1 MKRKLIIYLLSGLI
15 LPVFNAGCIYEH
27 PELTEDGEMGED
39 PTLVTLEAYMHLNL
53 DMPSSTDDRNSI
65 QRPIEEES
73 EYRHRIIIEAYQNRV
88 CMARKVVYKDIET
101 GTEELTVPVSMKL
114 HARNYEIAVWSD
126 YVQKPDE
133 ENNIT
138 DTEDYFYNTVSGG
151 LVSIYGSE
159 TYKSNNEYKDAFC
172 GTADLNLE
180 DYRNEWG
187 KVVTLEINMRRPVA
201 RIQFTANDVA
211 DFLKGVESGLI
222 SGDSFVAKLSYR
234 NYLNMGYNVLESLP
248 KHGLLYISCK
258 RNFKVDELTSG
269 EDFSLLFDYVFAAK
283 EGSTSIPVTLE
294 ILDSTEKNVL
304 AATSF
309 NVSCKAGHNTDV
321 TYRFLTSDPDGG
333 ISFDPDFDGQEDIE
347 VPARPDDSQQ

>member
-1 MKRKLIIYLLSGLI
+1 MKRKLIIYLLSGLM

-39 PTLVTLEAYMHLNL
+39 PTLVTLEANLHLSL
-53 DMPSSTDDRNSI
+53 DMPSSIDNGNSI
-65 QRPIEEES
+65 QRPAEEVP

-88 CMARKVVYKDIET
+88 CMAREVVYKDIET

-114 HARNYEIAVWSD
+114 HARNYEIAVWCD
-126 YVQKPDE
+126 YVQIPDE

-138 DTEDYFYNTVSGG
+138 GTEDYFYNTVSGG

-159 TYKSNNEYKDAFC
+159 TYRSNNEYKDAFC

-180 DYRNEWG
+180 DYRDEWG
-187 KVVTLEINMRRPVA
+187 KVVNLDVNLQRPVA

-211 DFLKGVESGLI
+211 GFLKGIESGAI
-222 SGDSFVAKLSYR
+222 SGESFVAKLSYR

-248 KHGLLYISCK
+248 RHGLLYISCK
-258 RNFKVDELTSG
+258 RNFKIDQLTSG
-269 EDFSLLFDYVFAAK
+269 ENFPLLFDYVFAAK
-283 EGSTSIPVTLE
+283 DDLTSIPVTLE
-294 ILDSTEKNVL
+294 ILDSTEKNIL

-347 VPARPDDSQQ
+347 IPALPYKDQQ